1 MNKKSKILLTGHR
14 GMVGTSIHNILKNNG
29 YNNIITKS
37 RDQLDL
43 RNQKGVEDL
52 FASEKPEYI
61 FLLAA
66 KVGGILANNTYR
78 ADFIYDNLIIQSNI
92 IHFSHK
98 YGVKKLLFMGSACIY
113 PKLARQ
119 SINEE
124 EFFFLWILHDTCIC
138 INYCLSSNSAR

>member
-61 FLLAA
+61 FL
-66 KVGGILANNTYR
+66 T
-78 ADFIYDNLIIQSNI
+78 
-92 IHFSHK
+92 
-98 YGVKKLLFMGSACIY
+98 
-113 PKLARQ
+113 
-119 SINEE
+119 
-124 EFFFLWILHDTCIC
+124 
-138 INYCLSSNSAR
+138 NYQ